1 MLFHLLRSLFLLA
14 AAIVR
19 APKNLVRV
27 HVLRHLAGR
36 PLVVVDGA
44 RFVSVESPAP
54 AREELSVHEW
64 IDVAEGFGVAVERHE
79 ASARLDV
86 GDAVPY
92 TLGRRGPARRG
103 RGVDARGSQHAV
115 ERRRLE
121 ALLELES
128 DLGPLAR
135 GNG

>member
-1 MLFHLLRSLFLLA
+1 M
-14 AAIVR
+14 
-19 APKNLVRV
+19 
-27 HVLRHLAGR
+27 
-36 PLVVVDGA
+36 
-44 RFVSVESPAP
+44 
-54 AREELSVHEW
+54 HEW

-103 RGVDARGSQHAV
+103 RGVNARGSQHAV